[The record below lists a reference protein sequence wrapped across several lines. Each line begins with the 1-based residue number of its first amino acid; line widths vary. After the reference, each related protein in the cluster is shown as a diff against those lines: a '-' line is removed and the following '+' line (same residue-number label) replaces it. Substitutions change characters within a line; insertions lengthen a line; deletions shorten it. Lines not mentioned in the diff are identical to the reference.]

1 MKSVLLP
8 GAPDLMIKL
17 QLPLIKERLRDR
29 KNQIGTGDR
38 SEKSLCVNLC
48 LFGYFLQNLTT

>member
-8 GAPDLMIKL
+8 GAPELMIKL

-38 SEKSLCVNLC
+38 SEKSLCVHLC
-48 LFGYFLQNLTT
+48 LFGYFLQNLTA